1 MCPYIDTSPFM
12 ANRRFISLS
21 MALVIGVVMALAS
34 PCAAQ
39 WTLLKT
45 FSQATVASVYFLD
58 QVGVSTTGLV
68 GLDNSA
74 IWRTTDNGVTWNQAV
89 TPLTPIPAEI
99 TDFTFHTSLLGW
111 CSVRDDYGIVGGIW
125 KTTDG
130 GQTWISVLNGDS
142 FVSVGYCQGTNM
154 LSAPCWYSSAYQ
166 STDLGATWTSFASDW
181 QNGVSYSGLNGVIGN
196 LMSLSPLYSNDGG
209 ITWNAAP
216 SLDAETWSPYGIPGT
231 NTFVA
236 VGEKTRQFFIS
247 TNGGSVWTNTSFL
260 PPIGIPTGCIRGTT
274 SALYVQSDSIAG
286 FYYST
291 DTGNSWVNI
300 CGPSNFRDTRFYAVG
315 PQIFAGDFYG
325 GLWYTANAVAGG
337 TVTLHLDETNIQFS
351 GTRCD
356 QLDTTLHITS
366 STGCV
371 SGVLVK
377 AQMLSGAQE
386 FSFQGIT
393 YPYSLTG
400 SDSIGIIYTP
410 SPSLKDSGKLLLEF
424 NLGTRTVDTIITLYG
439 TAKSTA
445 SYSVTPSLVLSAP
458 YACVSKDTTILI
470 HNYSCDT
477 LSLTGASLTDSSHF
491 ELPHIKLPHAI
502 GPGGVDTVPITSSSL
517 LDGTFTSELELHLL
531 GAKSVSIEDSVSL
544 ALTVFQGA
552 HAEIG
557 ALSLSV
563 LDACTSIDTV
573 ISITA
578 TPCDSIVLQ
587 QVSLSD
593 TSIFHLGS
601 VSVPTVI
608 PASGKVQIDLHGSP
622 GNKGLYSTSV
632 RLQYLSGSQT
642 IDTTVPLTLQVLY
655 DIPVRVGLRDSLFS
669 LGVVNVPCAS
679 TSQWVTISNSLCR
692 NLSIQNIAW
701 ENADSEF
708 WFDPISFPVILASDT
723 GIDSILV
730 HFKPNLADTITNRLQ
745 ITLDLNGTT
754 VDTFITISGEGV
766 SSFHDSILT
775 PALSYDT
782 VLACQSKIQKG
793 QIVNLS
799 CDSVVVTSATFTTG
813 INYILLSPIF
823 PVTLAPDST
832 LDVQVELQPTQNGL
846 IGDGL
851 LVTLQDPVT
860 GNNHIETIS
869 LEGFVIPNSGKLT
882 LSSSAFSF
890 PGLSPC
896 SSVDTSIIL
905 TNDGY
910 CSDIIIADTTFA
922 GYPGVVFTLP
932 DKLPIDIPPD
942 SSVRI
947 GFHIIPAADTSVS
960 TTLALRGQNVDTLI
974 ALNYA
979 SLSGGN
985 ALAFS
990 TPDSDFITRPCFPVS
1005 KIFWIANVGCNAT
1018 SVDTIAIPSNQTQ
1031 FTLDS
1036 LLKFPEV
1043 ITPGDTLFYTVQFDP
1058 SGSGSGA
1065 ASLNVRSRQ
1074 ARYDR
1079 SLGLTGSAIGIVPTA
1094 RITLESS
1101 VQSTHITGKA
1111 GGTTDVAAIVLDNI
1125 GDTTGLETVSF
1136 TLDAN
1141 WDLLSLTKIATATGW
1156 SIADTFWNLDHSLE
1170 IRLRYTSGGSVLAGT
1185 QIAHCYF
1192 AIAVTDSAGCD
1203 IVMSGLRFNDSS
1215 ANYDGCILSSI
1226 QGAGDVRFTSIDTCG
1241 TPILRSLLQG
1251 QVALQILSVRPNPVN
1266 LSGSTSHIDLSLA
1279 LAQEGIVTV
1288 RITDML
1294 GREVWHQAI
1303 QCTAG
1308 TQTLPLDLPTIPEG
1322 SFFMEASS
1330 QGISDSRKIIVEAGS
1345 GKE

>member
-1 MCPYIDTSPFM
+1 M
-12 ANRRFISLS
+12 ANRRLISLS
-21 MALVIGVVMALAS
+21 MALLFGVVMALAS
-34 PCAAQ
+34 PSAAQ
-39 WTLLKT
+39 WSLLKT

-74 IWRTTDNGVTWNQAV
+74 IWRTTDNGVTWNQSV
-89 TPLTPIPAEI
+89 TPLTGIPAEI

-166 STDLGATWTSFASDW
+166 STDLGVTWTSFASDW

-196 LMSLSPLYSNDGG
+196 LQALSPLYSTDGG
-209 ITWNAAP
+209 LTWNAAP
-216 SLDAETWSPYGIPGT
+216 SLDAETWAPYGLVGT
-231 NTFVA
+231 NIFVA

-247 TNGGSVWTNTSFL
+247 TNGGAMWTNTSIL
-260 PPIGIPTGCIRGTT
+260 PPVGIPTGCIRGTI
-274 SALYVQSDSIAG
+274 SALFVQTDSIAG

-291 DTGNSWVNI
+291 DTGNSWINI

-371 SGVLVK
+371 NGILVK

-393 YPYSLTG
+393 YPYMLSG

-445 SYSVTPSLVLSAP
+445 SYSVTPSLELSAP
-458 YACVSKDTTILI
+458 YACVSKDTAILI

-477 LSLTGASLTDSSHF
+477 LTVTEQSLTDSSHF
-491 ELPHIKLPHAI
+491 QLSHIKLPHAI
-502 GPGGVDTVPITSSSL
+502 EPGGVDTVPITSSSL
-517 LDGTFTSELELHLL
+517 QDGTFTSELELHML
-531 GAKSVSIEDSVSL
+531 GGKSVAIEDSVL

-563 LDACTSIDTV
+563 LDECTSIDTV
-573 ISITA
+573 VSITA

-593 TSIFHLGS
+593 TSIFHLGLI
-601 VSVPTVI
+601 SVPTVI
-608 PASGKVQIDLHGSP
+608 PASNGIPIVLHVSP
-622 GNKGLYSTSV
+622 GQKGVYSTNLQ
-632 RLQYLSGSQT
+632 LQYLSGSET
-642 IDTTVPLTLQVLY
+642 IDTTVPLTLQVQY
-655 DIPVRVGLRDSLFS
+655 DIPVRVGLRGSLFS

-679 TSQWVTISNSLCR
+679 TSQWITISNSLCR
-692 NLSIQNIAW
+692 NLNIQNIAW

-708 WFDPISFPVILASDT
+708 WFDPIAFPITLSSDS

-730 HFKPNLADTITNRLQ
+730 HFKPNIADTLSNRLQ
-745 ITLDLNGTT
+745 ITLDLNGTI
-754 VDTFITISGEGV
+754 VDTFITISGIGV
-766 SSFHDSILT
+766 SSFHDSLLT

-782 VLACQSKIQKG
+782 VLACQAKIQEGK
-793 QIVNLS
+793 IVNLS
-799 CDSVVVTSATFTTG
+799 CDSVIVTSATFSTG
-813 INYILLSPIF
+813 INYILLSPTF
-823 PVTLAPDST
+823 PIKLAPDST
-832 LDVQVELQPTQNGL
+832 LALQVQLQPTQNGL

-869 LEGFVIPNSGKLT
+869 LEGFVIPNSGALT
-882 LSSSAFSF
+882 LSNSTFSF
-890 PGLSPC
+890 GGINPC
-896 SSVDTSIIL
+896 SSVDSSIVL

-910 CSDIIIADTTFA
+910 CSDVIVTDTTFA

-932 DKLPIDIPPD
+932 GALPIVIHPD

-947 GFHIIPAADTSVS
+947 SFRVAAAPDTSAF
-960 TTLALRGQNVDTLI
+960 TTLALHGQNIDTVI
-974 ALNYA
+974 SFNYV
-979 SLSGGN
+979 SLPGGN
-985 ALAFS
+985 VLAFS
-990 TPDSDFITRPCFPVS
+990 TPDSVFITRPCVPVS
-1005 KIFWIANVGCNAT
+1005 KTFWIANVGCGAT
-1018 SVDTIAIPSNQTQ
+1018 SVDTIALSSDQTQ

-1036 LLKFPEV
+1036 ILKFPEV
-1043 ITPGDTLFYTVQFDP
+1043 IAPGDTLFYTVQFDP
-1058 SGSGSGA
+1058 SGSGTGA
-1065 ASLNVRSRQ
+1065 ASLNVRSQ
-1074 ARYDR
+1074 QGQYDR
-1079 SLGLTGSAIGIVPTA
+1079 SLGLSGSAIGIVPTV

-1101 VQSTHITGKA
+1101 IQSIQVTGLA

-1136 TLDAN
+1136 ALNAN
-1141 WDLLSLTKIATATGW
+1141 WDLLTLTKIVTATGW
-1156 SIADTFWNLDHSLE
+1156 SVADTFWNLDHSLE
-1170 IRLRYTSGGSVLAGT
+1170 IRLRNESGGAVLAGT

-1215 ANYDGCILSSI
+1215 ANYDGCILTSI
-1226 QGAGDVRFTSIDTCG
+1226 QGAGDVRFTLIDTCG

-1251 QVALQILSVRPNPVN
+1251 QVALRIISVRPNPVN
-1266 LSGSTSHIDLSLA
+1266 LSGATSRIELCLA
-1279 LAQEGIVTV
+1279 VAQEGIVTV

-1303 QCTAG
+1303 PCAAG

-1322 SFFMEASS
+1322 SFFMEVSS
-1330 QGISDSRKIIVEAGS
+1330 GEMNDSRKIIFEAGN